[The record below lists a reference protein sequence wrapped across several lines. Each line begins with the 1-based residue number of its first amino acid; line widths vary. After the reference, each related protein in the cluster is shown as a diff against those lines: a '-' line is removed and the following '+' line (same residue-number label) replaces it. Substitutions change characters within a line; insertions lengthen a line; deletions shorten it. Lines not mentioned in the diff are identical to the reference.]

1 MLPATSS
8 SSAFSSPSPPA
19 RPLTAGKSMEDLWQ
33 GINLG
38 SLRPPSTAD
47 SGAIHF
53 GILPAAGDR
62 YQPQPEPICPNPLP
76 SPVLPCFGTSFHPP
90 LVFPSHGKRSRA
102 DGGGGKGG
110 EQWQKRRMKNRESA
124 DRSRARKQ
132 ETSSA
137 YTQELENEVGRLK
150 MENAK
155 LRSTLKEEEYL
166 AGVGDQLPKK
176 NTLCRTLTA
185 PF

>member
-1 MLPATSS
+1 MLPETSS

-38 SLRPPSTAD
+38 FLRPPCSAD
-47 SGAIHF
+47 SAAIHF

-76 SPVLPCFGTSFHPP
+76 SPVLPSFGTSLNPP

-102 DGGGGKGG
+102 VGGGGKGG

-132 ETSSA
+132 ETSSVSLRTSHEFHSFA

-155 LRSTLKEEEYL
+155 LRSTLKEEEVINL
-166 AGVGDQLPKK
+166 L
-176 NTLCRTLTA
+176 N
-185 PF
+185 